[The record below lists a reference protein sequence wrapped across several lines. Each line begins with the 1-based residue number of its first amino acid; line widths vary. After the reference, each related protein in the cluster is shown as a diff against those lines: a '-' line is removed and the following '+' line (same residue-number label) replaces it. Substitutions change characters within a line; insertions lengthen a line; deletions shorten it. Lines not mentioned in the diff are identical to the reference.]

1 MAEDIL
7 AKILHHK
14 AAEVTERAARTPL
27 RELSAQVED
36 CPPTRGFADALI
48 SQAHSGGNGVIAEI
62 KKASPSK
69 GLIREDF
76 DPVWL
81 AGSYDQGG
89 ATCLSVLT
97 DEAFFQGHDQYL
109 KDVRLA
115 CSLPLLRKDFVVD
128 AYQVYEARVL
138 GADCILLIVSA
149 LGDAALLELS
159 ILALELGLDV
169 LIEVHDEDELERAL
183 TLPEGLIG
191 VNNRNLRTFE
201 TRIQTTIDLLPKM
214 PPDRLL
220 VTESGIA
227 SSEDVSQLQQAGIS
241 AFLIGETFMRAPD
254 PGAALREIFQ
264 TR

>member
-1 MAEDIL
+1 MADDIL
-7 AKILHHK
+7 AKILRHK
-14 AAEVTERAARTPL
+14 AAEVTERAARMPL
-27 RELSAQVED
+27 RELSAQIED
-36 CPPTRGFADALI
+36 CPATQGFAEALI
-48 SQAHSGGNGVIAEI
+48 RRAESGGGAVIAEI

-76 DPVWL
+76 DPIWL
-81 AGSYDQGG
+81 ANSYQQGG

-109 KDVRLA
+109 QAVRSA

-128 AYQVYEARVL
+128 SYQVYEARVL

-159 ILALELGLDV
+159 VLAAELGLDV
-169 LIEVHDEDELERAL
+169 LIEVHDEAELERAL
-183 TLPEGLIG
+183 ALPEGLIG

-201 TRIQTTIDLLPKM
+201 TDIQTTIDLLPLM
-214 PPDRLL
+214 PPGRML

-227 SSEDVSQLQQAGIS
+227 SREHVSRLNRAGVG

-254 PGAALREIFQ
+254 PGAALKALFQ
-264 TR
+264 PL